1 MSTLF
6 LDRDGVI
13 NVRTPGDYIKNREEF
28 IFEKG
33 ALEALVLLSKI
44 FHPIIIVTNQAGI
57 AKERM
62 YIEDVQD
69 IHAYLQEEVEKIGGR
84 IDAIY
89 FCPHF
94 ANADCNCRKPK
105 IGMALEAQKDFPN
118 LSFSNAWIVGDSASD
133 MRFGQHLGMKTALI
147 DGKFE
152 EKEVL
157 DCMKVTGRFESL
169 LDFALHLI

>member
-1 MSTLF
+1 MPTLF

-13 NVRTPGDYIKNREEF
+13 NVRISGDYIKNREGF

-33 ALEALVLLSKI
+33 ALEALVLLSKM
-44 FHPIIIVTNQAGI
+44 FQPIIVVTNQAGI
-57 AKERM
+57 AKGRM
-62 YIEDVQD
+62 SIEAVQD
-69 IHAYLQEEVEKIGGR
+69 IHAYMQEEVEKVGGR

-105 IGMALEAQKDFPN
+105 IGMALEAQKDFPDV
-118 LSFSNAWIVGDSASD
+118 SFSEAWMVGDSASD
-133 MRFGQHLGMKTALI
+133 MRFGQHLDMKTALI
-147 DGKFE
+147 TGKFE

-157 DCMKVTGRFESL
+157 ERMDVTERFESL
-169 LDFALHLI
+169 LDFSLHLV